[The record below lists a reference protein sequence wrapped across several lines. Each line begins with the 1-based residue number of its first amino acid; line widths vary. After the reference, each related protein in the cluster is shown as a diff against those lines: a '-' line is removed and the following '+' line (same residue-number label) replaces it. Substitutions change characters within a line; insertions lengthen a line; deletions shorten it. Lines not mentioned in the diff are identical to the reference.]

1 MSKRLDRGIGS
12 HPDQRNGPKIPPDFA
27 FRAVILTALLTL
39 AGAGTTSAAKS
50 HETDPAASIV
60 VCDEL
65 IQGQRFQPDWQIRQV
80 TLSPIDLFCER
91 SILEDPALLKRAQKL
106 FAVLY
111 PAIKIQQNTVPD
123 FISSILAVRS
133 GGGIELKSFSKKD

>member
-27 FRAVILTALLTL
+27 FRAVILTTLLTL
-39 AGAGTTSAAKS
+39 AGAGKTSAAKS

-65 IQGQRFQPDWQIRQV
+65 VQGQKFQSDWQIAQI
-80 TLSPIDLFCER
+80 TLGPIDLLCGPEIKADGR
-91 SILEDPALLKRAQKL
+91 LLKLAQKA
-106 FAVLY
+106 FARLY
-111 PAIKIQQNTVPD
+111 PAIKAQRQTVPYFMQAIIATID
-123 FISSILAVRS
+123 
-133 GGGIELKSFSKKD
+133 